1 MVHLSLLAA
10 AVGGTLLFAAR
21 FPHAVHVFHLA
32 LRGII
37 G

>member
-1 MVHLSLLAA
+1 MIHLSLLAA
-10 AVGGTLLFAAR
+10 AVAGTMLFAAR
-21 FPHAVHVFHLA
+21 FPHAVHVFHMA